1 VRGRAAGGERAGIS
15 IKIALPGLLEF
26 ATRPLPFSGRGGGAP
41 ALVGGLGVREQ
52 MSPHPLVTCRVRLRD
67 GGFTEPAR
75 SRGYPAAY
83 R

>member
-1 VRGRAAGGERAGIS
+1 MRGRAAGGERAGIS

-52 MSPHPLVTCRVRLRD
+52 MSPHPLVTCRVRSGVPEVVPGCTPALARLR
-67 GGFTEPAR
+67 
-75 SRGYPAAY
+75 
-83 R
+83 